1 VTSFLLSLQVAGKPA
16 AASTQAASSPPKV
29 TSAWGDLRDV
39 LVYVWHTPHL
49 LAAMC
54 VAFLVNLTAYPLMT
68 QLMPYVAK
76 EIYHTGQAGV
86 GYLVASFASGGLLGS
101 IALSRYAQHMRPG
114 RMIPAFCAVWYVV
127 ILCFSR
133 MPDAISGSAALMA
146 AGLAQS
152 LCLVPLS
159 AMLLRSADERYRGGV
174 MGVRQLMIYG
184 VPIGL
189 LMAGPLIA
197 DHGYV
202 ATVTL
207 YCCLSLVAVALIGL
221 YWRGHLWRLDAPANA
236 R

>member
-1 VTSFLLSLQVAGKPA
+1 
-16 AASTQAASSPPKV
+16 
-29 TSAWGDLRDV
+29 
-39 LVYVWHTPHL
+39 
-49 LAAMC
+49 
-54 VAFLVNLTAYPLMT
+54 
-68 QLMPYVAK
+68 
-76 EIYHTGQAGV
+76 
-86 GYLVASFASGGLLGS
+86 
-101 IALSRYAQHMRPG
+101 
-114 RMIPAFCAVWYVV
+114 VWYVV

-133 MPDAISGSAALMA
+133 MPDAITGSMALMA

-207 YCCLSLVAVALIGL
+207 YCCVSLVAVALIGL